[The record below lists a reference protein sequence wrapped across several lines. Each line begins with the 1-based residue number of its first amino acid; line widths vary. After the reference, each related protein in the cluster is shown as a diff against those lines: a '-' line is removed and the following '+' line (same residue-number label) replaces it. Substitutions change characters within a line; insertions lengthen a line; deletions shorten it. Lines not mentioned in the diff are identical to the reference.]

1 METINFTHTGRHTST
16 SGDAVIV
23 ESHSKG
29 RDIANRHFMSNND
42 TRDVSIELLTIEN
55 VEEQDYKVY
64 ECYTDAG
71 SDDYFYFAIP
81 R

>member
-16 SGDAVIV
+16 SGEAVV
-23 ESHSKG
+23 V
-29 RDIANRHFMSNND
+29 ANRRAGLDLAKRHFMSNND
-42 TRDVSIELLTIEN
+42 TRIVFTFLLTIEEN
-55 VEEQDYKVY
+55 HRVY

-71 SDDYFYFAIP
+71 SDDYFYFAVP